1 MRETGESVASAAIVR
16 PMRASLAFS
25 VALSS
30 SLALA
35 QLACGGSAPPVETP
49 HATARFEAPPPTVTS
64 PSTIR
69 RAELDVVLG
78 QGLGAFLSRVAVEPD
93 VREGRF
99 VGFRLT
105 ELRDQELFAGVDLQP
120 GDTVLS
126 INGMAIERPEQ
137 AYEAWSSLRVASE
150 LTVDLMRASESRRL
164 RYPIID

>member
-1 MRETGESVASAAIVR
+1 M
-16 PMRASLAFS
+16 
-25 VALSS
+25 
-30 SLALA
+30 
-35 QLACGGSAPPVETP
+35 Q
-49 HATARFEAPPPTVTS
+49 ARFEPPPPTVTS

-69 RAELDVVLG
+69 RAELEVVLG

-120 GDTVLS
+120 GDTVVS
-126 INGMAIERPEQ
+126 VNGMAIERPEQ

-150 LTVDLMRASESRRL
+150 LTVDVMRASESRRL
-164 RYPIID
+164 RYPITD

>member
-1 MRETGESVASAAIVR
+1 
-16 PMRASLAFS
+16 MRASLAFS
-25 VALSS
+25 VAFSS
-30 SLALA
+30 SLALS
-35 QLACGGSAPPVETP
+35 QLACGGSAPPVQAP
-49 HATARFEAPPPTVTS
+49 PVQARFEPPPPTVTS

-69 RAELDVVLG
+69 RAELEVVLG

-120 GDTVLS
+120 GDTVVS
-126 INGMAIERPEQ
+126 VNGMAIERPEQ

-150 LTVDLMRASESRRL
+150 LTVDVMRASESRRL
-164 RYPIID
+164 RYPITD